1 MLPLLLTF
9 SGYWGRV
16 AESENHR
23 GMSPEV
29 QSRLVHAFRVWLF
42 WVVVLAAIPAFLTI
56 HDRRVI
62 HWLNTDSVKT
72 TATVISYNSP
82 LLKYSYTIGQRSYE
96 DKVKVPTP
104 FNPGDKFDV
113 FVSASH
119 PWISSIGKPPIAFEG
134 GGYLAW
140 FVLAV
145 VLPFIVLL
153 VHLREEEVASLR
165 RPPRIVRGGEV
176 QPPVRGK

>member
-1 MLPLLLTF
+1 
-9 SGYWGRV
+9 
-16 AESENHR
+16 
-23 GMSPEV
+23 
-29 QSRLVHAFRVWLF
+29 
-42 WVVVLAAIPAFLTI
+42 VLAAIPAFLAI
-56 HDRRVI
+56 HDWRVV

-72 TATVISYNSP
+72 TATVVSYNSP
-82 LLKYSYTIGQRSYE
+82 LLKYSYTVGQRSYE

-119 PWISSIGKPPIAFEG
+119 PSVSSIGKPPITFEG

-153 VHLREEEVASLR
+153 AHLREEEVATNSASR
-165 RPPRIVRGGEV
+165 DKPAGEFTKPPARH
-176 QPPVRGK
+176 Q